1 MYDVLSQEIR
11 KYDQDH
17 IILFEAVTWEV
28 TGIGEAIGFTHPPGG
43 FEYSNRLDRKYA
55 INIKPDLY
63 FLDQFWLFTILF
75 RHKLPHMKSCMT
87 LNGEKSRDWDWQAL

>member
-1 MYDVLSQEIR
+1 MYDVLSHEIR

-43 FEYSNRLDRKYA
+43 FDYSNRWDNKYVMLI
-55 INIKPDLY
+55 INSYVDI
-63 FLDQFWLFTILF
+63 LDQFWLSTILF
-75 RHKLPHMKSCMT
+75 RLKLLHMKSYMIS
-87 LNGEKSRDWDWQAL
+87 NGEKSRG